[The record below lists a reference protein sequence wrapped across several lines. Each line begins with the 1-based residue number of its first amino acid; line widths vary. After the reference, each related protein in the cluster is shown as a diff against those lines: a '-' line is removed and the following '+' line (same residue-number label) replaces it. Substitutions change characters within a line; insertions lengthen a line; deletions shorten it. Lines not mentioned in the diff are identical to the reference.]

1 MISINGVRVVKLRQ
15 EEYYS
20 LDYPE
25 GQITIGTKLLDARV
39 HSWNVNINE
48 GHEYTIIVKGGCAGF
63 CLKVISEIES
73 ESYKKKKLA
82 KQEAERIEQ
91 AKREEEVK
99 KKAEEERIAEAKRK
113 EEKIAKAKPEDE
125 EE

>member
-1 MISINGVRVVKLRQ
+1 MKDGINDKTIPDGHARINIYRAKFIRSFLGKAVISINGVRVVKLRQ

-82 KQEAERIEQ
+82 KNCLDDKNTYE
-91 AKREEEVK
+91 
-99 KKAEEERIAEAKRK
+99 
-113 EEKIAKAKPEDE
+113 
-125 EE
+125 